1 MKKRRQLAMGSMN
14 KMEGILKRHKVVNQ
28 NKRIKLYHSLVKSV
42 LTYNSCTWG
51 MGVQE
56 EREMDGFHRRQL
68 RQVLGVKYPTT
79 MRNAVVYERAKA
91 RPLSVEITEAR
102 WKMLG
107 HTLRMHEKTPAR
119 LAMKYYFQIPPRA
132 KKYRGRKRTSIVTT
146 INRDIE
152 RTRKKYPEFDVKPL
166 KTELDLRNIR
176 VKSLNRKHWQRRVSM
191 VTKAAYSATTSTV
204 MN

>member
-1 MKKRRQLAMGSMN
+1 MTSNDDRIVYYRFASDLN
-14 KMEGILKRHKVVNQ
+14 KIHKFELSFYFYEKPV
-28 NKRIKLYHSLVKSV
+28 SLSTT
-42 LTYNSCTWG
+42 L
-51 MGVQE
+51 
-56 EREMDGFHRRQL
+56 RRQL

-119 LAMKYYFQIPPRA
+119 LAMKYYFQIPPGV
-132 KKYRGRKRTSIVTT
+132 KKYRGRKRTSIITT

-152 RTRKKYPEFDVKPL
+152 RTRKKFPEFDVKPV